1 MLFQSVE
8 KEVRKETDVAVQ
20 QAKTDPEPPLSE
32 LTSDIYSQPLPGF
45 SVRKCDAFSYDK
57 ITA

>member
-1 MLFQSVE
+1 ME
-8 KEVRKETDVAVQ
+8 KEVRKEADVAVQ

-32 LTSDIYSQPLPGF
+32 LTSDVYSQPLPGF